1 MSQFFLDCDE
11 TLKGFEKELKLL
23 GGWNEHAKKLKEDLE
38 ATQGV
43 NINDYEREDEIVG
56 WRGKETQTL

>member
-1 MSQFFLDCDE
+1 VSQFFLDCDE
-11 TLKGFEKELKLL
+11 TLKGFEQELKLL

-43 NINDYEREDEIVG
+43 NITGYEREDEVDG